1 MKRVRAEDLEDIA
14 TGAAVLGT
22 GGGGDPY
29 IGKLMAVQA
38 IREHG
43 PVSLLDPADLDDDAL
58 VIPSA
63 MMGAPTVMVEKI
75 PKGDEPVRAFQ
86 ALEGYL
92 GQEAAA
98 TMSIEAGG
106 LNSTIPIGVAASLQI
121 PLVDADGMGRAFP
134 EIQMVTPTLFGVSA
148 TPMSMA
154 DEKGNAVFL
163 RTISNVWTER
173 LSRTITVEMGGSAIV
188 ALYAMDGRTLK
199 EACVLHSMSH
209 LWEVGRTLRKARE
222 RKADPV
228 DAVLGATGGYRIFAG
243 KIVDVERRTVKGF
256 ARGRARLEGL
266 DDHRGQRL
274 VIDFQN
280 ENLIATVDGRVAAS
294 VPDLITVLEEETG
307 LPITTEALKY
317 GHRTAVVAMPCDA
330 KWRTPAGLALVGP
343 RYFGYD
349 VEYVPIEER
358 MRGAGT

>member
-1 MKRVRAEDLEDIA
+1 MREVQAEDLEDIA

-29 IGKLMAVQA
+29 IGKLMAMQA

-43 PVSLLDPADLDDDAL
+43 PVTLLDPEELEDDAL

-75 PKGDEPVRAFQ
+75 PKGDEPVNAFR
-86 ALEGYL
+86 ALEAYL

-106 LNSTIPIGVAASLQI
+106 LNSTIPIGVAAALQI

-154 DEKGNAVFL
+154 DEKGNSVFL
-163 RTISNVWTER
+163 HTIDNVWTER
-173 LSRTITVEMGGSAIV
+173 LSRTITVEMGGSAII

-199 EACVLHSMSH
+199 EACVLRSMSH
-209 LWEVGRTLRKARE
+209 IWAVGRALREARAAKE
-222 RKADPV
+222 DPV
-228 DAVLGATGGYRIFAG
+228 AAVLEATGGHRIFSG

-256 ARGRARLEGL
+256 ARGTARLDGL
-266 DDHRGQRL
+266 DEDRGRRL
-274 VIDFQN
+274 QIDFQN
-280 ENLIATVDGRVAAS
+280 ENLIASRDGQVLAS

-307 LPITTEALKY
+307 LPITTEGLKY
-317 GHRTAVVAMPCDA
+317 GHRCAVIAMPCDP
-330 KWRTPAGLALVGP
+330 KWRTPAALELVGP
-343 RYFGYD
+343 AYFGYD
-349 VEYVPIEER
+349 VAYVPIEER
-358 MRGAGT
+358 RKESTG